1 MNGISPSR
9 ILCALL
15 ALTAPSLLAFNVS
28 PSTTLL
34 NQLLAVGGWGR

>member
-1 MNGISPSR
+1 MFWTASSPSP
-9 ILCALL
+9 
-15 ALTAPSLLAFNVS
+15 PSLLAFNVS